1 MGPKKPRPARG
12 GRGPGRGRRC
22 EAFGDEGE
30 GEREAEAGAL
40 SGVGPLP
47 CPLAMWELG
56 HCDPRRCTGRKLARH
71 GLVRNLRL
79 GQRFHG
85 LVLSPR
91 GVQELVA
98 QRGVAVIDCSWAR
111 LEETPF
117 GKMRGGQARLL
128 PYLVAANPVNYGRP
142 CKLSCVEAFAATFSI
157 LGFSDPAQLLLGKFK
172 WGQGFLE
179 LNGEL
184 LARYA
189 ACPGPD
195 EVARVEE
202 EFLAAAVAKESSE
215 EELDP
220 FDVDSGREF
229 INPNRPVAAARLAT
243 TSSEEESE
251 DEDSEEDEKEDKDG
265 EEEEEEDTV
274 EEKRTDPALAPALA
288 VEKELETGNRD

>member
-1 MGPKKPRPARG
+1 PPHPHPRALLTHG
-12 GRGPGRGRRC
+12 GPG
-22 EAFGDEGE
+22 
-30 GEREAEAGAL
+30 
-40 SGVGPLP
+40 PP
-47 CPLAMWELG
+47 HLG
-56 HCDPRRCTGRKLARH
+56 
-71 GLVRNLRL
+71 
-79 GQRFHG
+79 
-85 LVLSPR
+85 
-91 GVQELVA
+91 ELVA

-157 LGFSDPAQLLLGKFK
+157 LGFSDPALLLLRKFK

-189 ACPGPD
+189 ACTGPED
-195 EVARVEE
+195 VARVEE
-202 EFLAAAVAKESSE
+202 EFLTAAVTKESSE

-229 INPNRPVAAARLAT
+229 INPNRPIAAARLAT

-251 DEDSEEDEKEDKDG
+251 EEDEESKEDEEDEESEEDEEEDKDG
-265 EEEEEEDTV
+265 EEEEDAV
-274 EEKRTDPALAPALA
+274 AEKRTDSALGPGLA
-288 VEKELETGNRD
+288 AEKESETGNRD

>member
-1 MGPKKPRPARG
+1 M
-12 GRGPGRGRRC
+12 
-22 EAFGDEGE
+22 E
-30 GEREAEAGAL
+30 GERWPVPG
-40 SGVGPLP
+40 G
-47 CPLAMWELG
+47 
-56 HCDPRRCTGRKLARH
+56 PRR
-71 GLVRNLRL
+71 
-79 GQRFHG
+79 
-85 LVLSPR
+85 
-91 GVQELVA
+91 ELVA

-157 LGFSDPAQLLLGKFK
+157 LGFSDPALLLLRKFK

-189 ACPGPD
+189 ACTGPED
-195 EVARVEE
+195 VARVEE
-202 EFLAAAVAKESSE
+202 EFLTAAVTKESSE

-251 DEDSEEDEKEDKDG
+251 EEDEESKEDEEDEESKEDEEDEESEEDEEEDKDG
-265 EEEEEEDTV
+265 EEEEDAV
-274 EEKRTDPALAPALA
+274 AEKRTDSALGPGLA
-288 VEKELETGNRD
+288 AEKESETGNRD